1 VSGGLRDTAPAKV
14 NLSLRIVGR
23 RADGYHELESLVA
36 FAGIGDELRLM
47 PGETIS
53 LSVSGPFAAA
63 SGAADDNLVLKAV
76 RAAGLPAGAFSLDK
90 RLPVAAG
97 LGGGSS
103 DAAAALRLIAR
114 RNGISVDDPRILAA
128 ARATGAD
135 VPVCLD
141 RKSRVMRGAGEALS
155 DPVTLPKLPA
165 VLVNPGVALPT
176 ASVFAAFRPEDS
188 AASPID
194 VVPNQVDALLRWLAS
209 RGNDLTASAIR
220 VAPVVGEVLDAL
232 SAQPGC
238 RLSRMSGSGATC
250 FGLFDSAAAAATAAE
265 TLGGAFGGT
274 KRNWWIYQGMLG

>member
-14 NLSLRIVGR
+14 NLSLRIAGR

-36 FAGIGDELRLM
+36 FADIGDELRLM
-47 PGETIS
+47 PGEAAS

-63 SGAADDNLVLKAV
+63 SGAANDNLVLKAA

-90 RLPVAAG
+90 QLPVAAG

-103 DAAAALRLIAR
+103 DAAAALRLVAR
-114 RNGISVDDPRILAA
+114 RNGIAVDDPRILAA

-141 RKSRVMRGAGEALS
+141 RKPRVMRGIGEVLS
-155 DPVTLPKLPA
+155 DPVTLPTLPA
-165 VLVNPGVALPT
+165 VLVNPGLAVPT
-176 ASVFAAFRPEDS
+176 ASVFAAFRPED
-188 AASPID
+188 ATAPPIGE
-194 VVPNQVDALLRWLAS
+194 VPVGADALLRWLAS
-209 RGNDLTASAIR
+209 RGNDLTAAAIR
-220 VAPVVGEVLDAL
+220 VAPAVGTVLDVL

-250 FGLFDSAAAAATAAE
+250 FGLFDSAAAATAAAE
-265 TLGGAFGGT
+265 TLGGT

>member
-1 VSGGLRDTAPAKV
+1 MSGGLRDTAPAKV

-36 FAGIGDELRLM
+36 FADIGDALELT
-47 PGETIS
+47 PGEAAS
-53 LSVSGPFAAA
+53 LCVSGPFAAA
-63 SGAADDNLVLKAV
+63 SGAANDNLILKAV

-103 DAAAALRLIAR
+103 DAAAALRLVAR
-114 RNGISVDDPRILAA
+114 YNGISVDDPRILAA
-128 ARATGAD
+128 ARAAGAD

-141 RKSRVMRGAGEALS
+141 RKPRVMRGVGELLS
-155 DPVTLPKLPA
+155 EPVTLPKLPA
-165 VLVNPGVALPT
+165 VLVNPGVAVPT
-176 ASVFAAFRPEDS
+176 ASVFVAFRPEDS
-188 AASPID
+188 TAPPID
-194 VVPNQVDALLRWLAS
+194 EVPIGADALLRWLAS
-209 RGNDLTASAIR
+209 RGNDLTAAAIR
-220 VAPVVGEVLDAL
+220 VAPAVATVLDAL

-250 FGLFDSAAAAATAAE
+250 FGLFESTAAAAAAAE
-265 TLGGAFGGT
+265 TLGGT